1 MQLAGTNAIHLHRDG
16 VLHSFLPG
24 DELPDWAVGRITNPY
39 ALGDQAEPDAEPD
52 DDGDEDENE
61 GGGMPPKSGPAA
73 SRQVWEDYAKSKD
86 IEVDPDWKRDDIIAA
101 VEAANAAAEAAS

>member
-24 DELPDWAVGRITNPY
+24 DEVPEWAAARITNPY

-52 DDGDEDENE
+52 DDEDEDEE
-61 GGGMPPKSGPAA
+61 VGARPAKTGPNA
-73 SRQVWEDYAKSKD
+73 SRQAWEDYAKSKH

-101 VEAANAAAEAAS
+101 VEAWEAEG